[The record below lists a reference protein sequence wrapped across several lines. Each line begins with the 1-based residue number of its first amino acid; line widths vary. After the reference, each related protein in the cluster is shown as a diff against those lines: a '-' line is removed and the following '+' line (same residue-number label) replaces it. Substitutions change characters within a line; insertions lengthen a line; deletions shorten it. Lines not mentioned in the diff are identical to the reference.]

1 MTWSHWLVT
10 QSVTSYIYRPDT
22 GPGVFSFWSVP
33 LLRVRWLVKHPVV
46 WVSTSPCTGSMVH
59 FRQQPLLRGISSR
72 ASAPRYIPFRVLP
85 WSQPN
90 LVQRSGAPGDVRY
103 LHTVYGEYAIK
114 CISRTRAETVFVLF
128 LSWDLKHTGLMT
140 NSGPVPFVPWGT
152 THRVWQK
159 LKTYT
164 TRRLLPS
171 MKPWK

>member
-1 MTWSHWLVT
+1 M
-10 QSVTSYIYRPDT
+10 
-22 GPGVFSFWSVP
+22 
-33 LLRVRWLVKHPVV
+33 
-46 WVSTSPCTGSMVH
+46 STPPCTGSTVH

-103 LHTVYGEYAIK
+103 LRTVYREHVIK
-114 CISRTRAETVFVLF
+114 CISRIRAETVFVLF
-128 LSWDLKHTGLMT
+128 LSWDLKYTGLMM

-152 THRVWQK
+152 TRRVWKK

-164 TRRLLPS
+164 TRRLLCS
-171 MKPWK
+171 MTFGNRSKRTRSILVP